1 MLREASEIC
10 DRLIVGLQVNPALDR
25 PEKNA
30 PVQSLVERYM
40 QLSAVRYVDEIIP
53 YQTEQ
58 DLDDIL
64 SMLHVDVRILGEEYR
79 NKDFTGKDICKR
91 RGIQLYFNRR
101 DHRFSSSELRQ
112 RLQSLKGTSD
122 GQEDQTD

>member
-112 RLQSLKGTSD
+112 RLQSQKGTSD